1 MKVTSRTGGQAT
13 LTTTSLEGQVTAKL
27 DIKLGHPTSA
37 RPGAPPRTAN
47 ALTSQHQA
55 PVSGAAHRRPCHRGP
70 AAKAKSRAR
79 AAAHQ
84 AAKAAAAAA
93 PVSSSQQNETE
104 SSLASP
110 APGGAP
116 LVQAPSAPLKA
127 RKPLNLLPSPPASDG
142 QRLVV
147 SVGRGGRLPSF
158 SQLDGQDDATLSSP
172 TAAEVDDD
180 IIDVG
185 EAEPDGTPLCE
196 KFEVPPAKVRS
207 SKPAWGIGT
216 FVRINSDSGN
226 FLYEFQNG
234 DWVEV

>member
-1 MKVTSRTGGQAT
+1 M
-13 LTTTSLEGQVTAKL
+13 TTTSMEGIVTAKL
-27 DIKLGHPTSA
+27 EVKLGQASGA
-37 RPGAPPRTAN
+37 RPGAPPPHLRTAK
-47 ALTSQHQA
+47 AFPFQHQA
-55 PVSGAAHRRPCHRGP
+55 PASGAVRRPCHRGP

-79 AAAHQ
+79 AAAYQ
-84 AAKAAAAAA
+84 AAKAAAPAASVPA
-93 PVSSSQQNETE
+93 AQESETVSTPDTPESGETP
-104 SSLASP
+104 P
-110 APGGAP
+110 AQATS
-116 LVQAPSAPLKA
+116 APSAAPKPLK
-127 RKPLNLLPSPPASDG
+127 LLPSPPASDG
-142 QRLVV
+142 RRLVA
-147 SVGRGGRLPSF
+147 SVGRPERLPSF

-172 TAAEVDDD
+172 TAAEVEND

-196 KFEVPPAKVRS
+196 RFEVPPAKVRS

>member
-1 MKVTSRTGGQAT
+1 M
-13 LTTTSLEGQVTAKL
+13 TAKL

-37 RPGAPPRTAN
+37 RPGAPPRHLRTAK
-47 ALTSQHQA
+47 AFAFQHEA
-55 PVSGAAHRRPCHRGP
+55 PVSGAARRSPCHRGP

-93 PVSSSQQNETE
+93 PVSSAQQIE
-104 SSLASP
+104 SDSTPATP
-110 APGGAP
+110 APGAAP
-116 LVQAPSAPLKA
+116 AVQAPSAPLEA
-127 RKPLNLLPSPPASDG
+127 CKPLSHLPSPPASDG
-142 QRLVV
+142 RRIVM
-147 SVGRGGRLPSF
+147 SVGRGERLPSF

-196 KFEVPPAKVRS
+196 QFTVPPAKVRS